1 MHENHMDGHRFSTD
15 RNNLIK
21 HSSLRFKVCNII
33 DTKNKI
39 FCSNRKLDRQCLRF
53 ITFSERF
60 FSRVVLH
67 YHLNTGN
74 ILFLKKRILVFCN
87 DYPISLQWQK
97 TEITTKIHSIIS
109 AGKNLWESSRVSYT
123 CKIIEIWIKTLE
135 NFSHQKK
142 KIPTVNLFDATLPT

>member
-1 MHENHMDGHRFSTD
+1 MFKIYNF
-15 RNNLIK
+15 
-21 HSSLRFKVCNII
+21 LRKV
-33 DTKNKI
+33 
-39 FCSNRKLDRQCLRF
+39 
-53 ITFSERF
+53 

-74 ILFLKKRILVFCN
+74 IFFLKKRILVFCN
-87 DYPISLQWQK
+87 DYPISLEWQK

-142 KIPTVNLFDATLPT
+142 KISTVNLFDATLPT